1 MDSNGHILM
10 RDHCTKYY
18 IFHDHLFLCMQ
29 IVLIIK
35 SYIYYFSLG
44 SDSGLTDRT
53 FDLCATSLFFFLI
66 KV

>member
-1 MDSNGHILM
+1 MDSDGHILM

-29 IVLIIK
+29 IVLIK
-35 SYIYYFSLG
+35 CYVYYLIYSLG
-44 SDSGLTDRT
+44 SDSGLTGLLMCMLLHD
-53 FDLCATSLFFFLI
+53 FFLKI